1 VRTSQPRSSSAL
13 TTDVFV
19 LASLRKALA
28 LVFFKALARD
38 VPVIT
43 HGYHVSRFVLQHE
56 GNLTDLS
63 KRAPWPSRTIE
74 ALQNRRRTLRGVR
87 VYGTSDLLRSG
98 SAQRTVSAHVPSGLR
113 R

>member
-1 VRTSQPRSSSAL
+1 
-13 TTDVFV
+13 
-19 LASLRKALA
+19 LA

-87 VYGTSDLLRSG
+87 VYGTSDVATERNRSENSIG
-98 SAQRTVSAHVPSGLR
+98 ACSFRFAALIDGDR